1 MLAIEMLP
9 GGHGDALVVEYG
21 TGADTHRILIDGGT
35 ARSWDA
41 VRERLKARPDQTYE
55 AMVITHVDEDHI
67 GGSLQILA
75 DPDLRHRIR
84 DIWFNGFVHCERG
97 GSVLGPVDGER
108 LTQRIN
114 DGPFRWND
122 PFPDRVSNKVGGP
135 VVVSASAL
143 ACCWLSVG
151 NGSAGASSLPSRP
164 VGSRSDMVEQ
174 AAAPVARVSTRA
186 SRTRGR
192 A

>member
-1 MLAIEMLP
+1 MGYWSGCYWWPSGKSISSWWVRRIMLAIEMLP

-21 TGADTHRILIDGGT
+21 TSADTHRILIDGGT

-84 DIWFNGFVHCERG
+84 DIWF
-97 GSVLGPVDGER
+97 
-108 LTQRIN
+108 
-114 DGPFRWND
+114 
-122 PFPDRVSNKVGGP
+122 
-135 VVVSASAL
+135 
-143 ACCWLSVG
+143 
-151 NGSAGASSLPSRP
+151 
-164 VGSRSDMVEQ
+164 
-174 AAAPVARVSTRA
+174 
-186 SRTRGR
+186 
-192 A
+192 